1 MRFSVAAIVLA
12 GATSA
17 VASAIPALVERQSAV
32 CTGDYSPVCCATDVL
47 GIADLDC
54 APPTTTPTDA
64 ANFTAICS
72 EIGQQAEC
80 CLLPILE
87 QGLICTTPV

>member
-54 APPTTTPTDA
+54 APRESA
-64 ANFTAICS
+64 
-72 EIGQQAEC
+72 
-80 CLLPILE
+80 LPSWASSVRT
-87 QGLICTTPV
+87 GC